1 MKLSLI
7 YCYCVFN
14 LELRFY
20 CLAPHFVQNLESVL
34 SLLPHSIQNFD
45 SGFVVEYSIFLEND
59 DSVLLNISVI
69 APMGLKV
76 SSISR
81 KRYEKL
87 IGLDVSSDWLCS

>member
-1 MKLSLI
+1 MMVSRANRD
-7 YCYCVFN
+7 YCFV
-14 LELRFY
+14 
-20 CLAPHFVQNLESVL
+20 PQFVQNLESTL
-34 SLLPHSIQNFD
+34 SLLPDSIQYFD
-45 SGFVVEYSIFLEND
+45 SGFVEYSIFLEND

-81 KRYEKL
+81 KRYKKL

>member
-14 LELRFY
+14 IELRFY

-45 SGFVVEYSIFLEND
+45 SGFEEYSIFLEND
-59 DSVLLNISVI
+59 DSVLLNISVT
-69 APMGLKV
+69 APVGLKV
-76 SSISR
+76 SSISG
-81 KRYEKL
+81 KRSEKL
-87 IGLDVSSDWLCS
+87 IG